1 MGLIKEPL
9 DIDFVVDSR
18 PLTKKEEL
26 TISEFI
32 KADKE
37 KRALSSKRKS
47 KTAKSKKREKELQN

>member
-37 KRALSSKRKS
+37 KRALYSKRKS